1 MHPIL
6 RLVNR
11 NLTVS
16 LNPGFL
22 IWQVIF
28 PLLYIFVVGFAYTSI
43 IPSVEYNGVQ
53 LGYPAFL
60 ATGMIG
66 FNIMNSTL
74 VSGLIIWNDRRHG
87 MFEQIMS
94 GPYTRMQ
101 YVLANICT
109 IGIVGTI
116 SAALIVAVG
125 YPVFY
130 DSAAPTLYT
139 APLIVFAAVTG
150 SVLFGSLASIISTR
164 LTSSEGFNVVINTT
178 FIFLAFASTAFY
190 PAEGAP
196 SGLGM
201 AFYLNPLT
209 YLVDVIRA
217 GIFGGV
223 TEIILIEGV
232 ALSVIAAI
240 LFVVATRMMTRLNF

>member
-1 MHPIL
+1 MHPVV

-22 IWQVIF
+22 IWQVVF
-28 PLLYIFVVGFAYTSI
+28 PLIYIFVVGFAYTSLI
-43 IPSVEYNGVQ
+43 DSVPFNGRTV
-53 LGYPAFL
+53 GYPAYL

-74 VSGLIIWNDRRHG
+74 ISGLIIWNDRRHG

-101 YVLANICT
+101 YILANICT
-109 IGIVGTI
+109 IGIIGMA
-116 SAALIVAVG
+116 SAALMAVVG
-125 YPVFY
+125 LPVFLE
-130 DSAAPTLYT
+130 SVEFSPFTV
-139 APLIVFAAVTG
+139 PVVVFASVVG

-164 LTSSEGFNVVINTT
+164 LNSSEGFNVVINTT
-178 FIFLAFASTAFY
+178 FIFLAFSSTAFY

-196 SGLGM
+196 EVLSA
-201 AFYLNPLT
+201 AFYVNPLT
-209 YLVDVIRA
+209 YLVDIIRA
-217 GIFGGV
+217 GMFGGAMDMVMIEMGVLSAIAV
-223 TEIILIEGV
+223 TLFAV
-232 ALSVIAAI
+232 AAK
-240 LFVVATRMMTRLNF
+240 MMTRLDF

>member
-1 MHPIL
+1 MHPVL
-6 RLVNR
+6 RLINR

-22 IWQVIF
+22 IWQVVF
-28 PLLYIFVVGFAYTSI
+28 PLIYIFVVGFAYTSL
-43 IPSVEYNGVQ
+43 IPGVTYNNAEVS
-53 LGYPAFL
+53 YPAFL

-94 GPYTRMQ
+94 GPFTRMQ

-125 YPVFY
+125 FPVFQE
-130 DSAAPTLYT
+130 AAVITPYT
-139 APLIVFAAVTG
+139 ALMIIFAAVTG

-164 LTSSEGFNVVINTT
+164 LTSSEGFNVVTNTT

-196 SGLGM
+196 EGLGM
-201 AFYLNPLT
+201 VFYVNPLT
-209 YLVDVIRA
+209 YLVDAIRA
-217 GIFGGV
+217 GIFGGITGTV
-223 TEIILIEGV
+223 LVEMA
-232 ALSVIAAI
+232 ALSAIAAV
-240 LFVVATRMMTRLNF
+240 LFVVAARMMTRLDF

>member
-6 RLVNR
+6 RLINR

-28 PLLYIFVVGFAYTSI
+28 PLIYIFVVGYAYTSL
-43 IPSVEYNGVQ
+43 IPGVEYNGRVV
-53 LGYPAFL
+53 GYPAYL

-94 GPYTRMQ
+94 GPFTRMQ
-101 YVLANICT
+101 YILANICT
-109 IGIVGTI
+109 IGIIGTI

-125 YPVFY
+125 FPVFQE
-130 DSAAPTLYT
+130 SAEFTIYT
-139 APLIVFAAVTG
+139 APIVVFAAIVG

-196 SGLGM
+196 GGLSM
-201 AFYLNPLT
+201 AFYANPLT
-209 YLVDVIRA
+209 YLVDTIRA
-217 GIFGGV
+217 SVFGGITNIV
-223 TEIILIEGV
+223 LMEMG
-232 ALSVIAAI
+232 ALSALAAA

>member
-1 MHPIL
+1 MHPVL

-22 IWQVIF
+22 IWQVLF
-28 PLLYIFVVGFAYTSI
+28 PLIYIFVVGFAYTSL
-43 IPSVEYNGVQ
+43 IPGVTYNGAHVS
-53 LGYPAFL
+53 YPAFL

-109 IGIVGTI
+109 IGAVGMI
-116 SAALIVAVG
+116 SAALIVGVG
-125 YPVFY
+125 YPVFQE
-130 DSAAPTLYT
+130 SAEFTLYT
-139 APLIVFAAVTG
+139 IPLIVFAAVTG

-196 SGLGM
+196 EGLG
-201 AFYLNPLT
+201 AVFYFNPLT
-209 YLVDVIRA
+209 YIVDAIRA
-217 GIFGGV
+217 GIFGGITQAV
-223 TEIILIEGV
+223 FVEMA
-232 ALSVIAAI
+232 ALSAVAAT
-240 LFVVATRMMTRLNF
+240 LFVVAAKMMTKMDF

>member
-1 MHPIL
+1 MRPVL
-6 RLVNR
+6 RLINR

-22 IWQVIF
+22 IWQVVF
-28 PLLYIFVVGFAYTSI
+28 PLIYIFVVGFAYTSL
-43 IPSVEYNGVQ
+43 IPGVTYNNTEV
-53 LGYPAFL
+53 GYPAFL

-94 GPYTRMQ
+94 GPFTRMQ

-125 YPVFY
+125 YPVFQG
-130 DSAAPTLYT
+130 AAEITLYT
-139 APLIVFAAVTG
+139 VLMIIFAAVTG

-196 SGLGM
+196 EGLG
-201 AFYLNPLT
+201 AVFYFNPLT
-209 YLVDVIRA
+209 YLVDAIRA
-217 GIFGGV
+217 GIFGGITATV
-223 TEIILIEGV
+223 LVEMTV
-232 ALSVIAAI
+232 LSAIAAV
-240 LFVVATRMMTRLNF
+240 LFVMAARMMTRLDF

>member
-6 RLVNR
+6 RLINR

-28 PLLYIFVVGFAYTSI
+28 PLIYIFVVGYAYTSL
-43 IPSVEYNGVQ
+43 IPGVTLNGVEV
-53 LGYPAFL
+53 GYPAYL

-94 GPYTRMQ
+94 GPFTRMQ
-101 YVLANICT
+101 YILANICT
-109 IGIVGTI
+109 IGVVGTM

-125 YPVFY
+125 FPVFHE
-130 DSAAPTLYT
+130 SAEFTVYT
-139 APLIVFAAVTG
+139 APVIVFAAVVG
-150 SVLFGSLASIISTR
+150 SVIFGSLASIISTR
-164 LTSSEGFNVVINTT
+164 LSSSEGFNVVINTT

-196 SGLGM
+196 GGL
-201 AFYLNPLT
+201 ATVFYFNPLT
-209 YLVDVIRA
+209 YLVDTIRA
-217 GIFGGV
+217 GVFGGI
-223 TEIILIEGV
+223 THLILAEMA
-232 ALSVIAAI
+232 ALSALAAT
-240 LFVVATRMMTRLNF
+240 LFVVAARLMTRLDF

>member
-1 MHPIL
+1 MHPVL
-6 RLVNR
+6 RLINR

-22 IWQVIF
+22 IWQVVF
-28 PLLYIFVVGFAYTSI
+28 PLIYIFVVGFAYTSL
-43 IPSVEYNGVQ
+43 IPGVTYNNIEVS
-53 LGYPAFL
+53 YPAFL

-94 GPYTRMQ
+94 GPFTRMQ

-125 YPVFY
+125 YPVFQG
-130 DSAAPTLYT
+130 AADITPYT
-139 APLIVFAAVTG
+139 ALMIIFAAVTG

-196 SGLGM
+196 EGLGV
-201 AFYLNPLT
+201 AFYFNPLT
-209 YLVDVIRA
+209 YLVDAIRA
-217 GIFGGV
+217 GIFGGITV
-223 TEIILIEGV
+223 TVLVEMAV
-232 ALSVIAAI
+232 LSAIAAT
-240 LFVVATRMMTRLNF
+240 LFVVAARMMTRLDF